1 MKRRLEKRWIGWGAA
16 LVCVAALLV
25 AGILL
30 AFAQRRES
38 SAPQERSR
46 PATGS
51 GLASINVKA
60 GGDFQAALDRARPG
74 DTITL
79 EAGATFRGAFKLPN
93 KPGAADFI
101 TIRSSVPDAQLP
113 APDERLDPSRYAA
126 ALPKIVSGTAGA
138 PAIETAPGA
147 HHYRFVGVEFG
158 PTPKGEGNIIL
169 LGTGE
174 EKSPDEL
181 PHDIEFDRTY
191 VHGDPSEGQRR
202 GIAANGRAIRILN
215 SYFSDIKRKSEESQA
230 ICGWGGDGP
239 FEIVN
244 NYIEAAAEGVLF
256 GGATP
261 RMRIVPSD
269 ILVRGNHFNKPLRWR
284 AEGWLVKNH
293 FELKNAR
300 RVVVDGNLLTNDWTS
315 GQDGTA
321 VLFTV
326 RDEDKRA
333 PQATVEDI
341 QFINNTVRGAAGAL
355 NLYGSEGQGGHRLTV
370 RNNLFDDISGSKWG
384 GGDGQF
390 MTVTQWDG
398 LVVVHNT
405 ILMTGNITKAYGE
418 PVTGFVFRDNIVPQ
432 NAYGFIG
439 SNHAPG
445 ADSLNFYFPGAVVS
459 HNAIVGGDARDYKA
473 PNIFPASLKQL
484 KFINPEGGD
493 YRVRPDSPLK
503 NAASDGTDIGANL
516 AGLAQ
521 ADR

>member
-1 MKRRLEKRWIGWGAA
+1 MGRKLIGKRAAYAFVTALLGVCLA
-16 LVCVAALLV
+16 LVY
-25 AGILL
+25 
-30 AFAQRRES
+30 AQRRG
-38 SAPQERSR
+38 ANRQERPRTVSGSST
-46 PATGS
+46 ATI
-51 GLASINVKA
+51 LVKA
-60 GGDFQAALDRARPG
+60 GDNFQAALDRARPG
-74 DTITL
+74 DVIML

-93 KPGAADFI
+93 KPGANDFI
-101 TIRSSVPDAQLP
+101 TIRSSAPDSQLP
-113 APDERLDPSRYAA
+113 APGERLDPSRYAA
-126 ALPKIVSGTAGA
+126 VLPKIVSREAGA
-138 PAIETAPGA
+138 PAIATAPGA

-158 PTPKGEGNIIL
+158 PTLKGEGNIIL

-202 GIAANGRAIRILN
+202 GIAANGRAIRVVN
-215 SYFSDIKRKSEESQA
+215 SYFSDIKRKGEESQA

-239 FEIVN
+239 FEITN

-256 GGATP
+256 GGAAP

-269 ILVRGNHFNKPLRWR
+269 IVVRGNHFNKPLRWR
-284 AEGWLVKNH
+284 AEGWVVKNH

-300 RVVVDGNLLTNDWTS
+300 RVVVDGNMMTNDWAS

-333 PQATVEDI
+333 PQATVEDV
-341 QFINNTVRGAAGAL
+341 QFVNNTVRGAAGAL

-370 RNNLFDDISGSKWG
+370 RNNLFEDINGSKW

-418 PVTGFVFRDNIVPQ
+418 PVAGLVFRDNIVPQ

-439 SNHAPG
+439 SDHAPG
-445 ADSLNFYFPGAVVS
+445 ADSLNVYFPGAVVS
-459 HNAIVGGDARDYKA
+459 HNAIIGGDARDYKA
-473 PNIFPASLKQL
+473 RNLFPASLKQL
-484 KFINPEGGD
+484 KFVNPEGGD
-493 YRVRPDSPLK
+493 YRLRPDSPLK
-503 NAASDGTDIGANL
+503 NGASDGTDIGANL
-516 AGLAQ
+516 SELTQSA
-521 ADR
+521 R